1 MPASTSPSLPSRGF
15 ALASITVVGLLAACG
30 GGGGADTSGS
40 PPVATV
46 PVPAP
51 TYTVGGTIVGLAG
64 PSELKISLNGG
75 MPLALGAAGSF
86 RFANA
91 LASGTNYAVTIAA
104 QPEGQT
110 CSVAGG
116 SGVLAAD
123 VGNVAIACVTTPP
136 PVVLAMIGG
145 TITGMDPG
153 TTLTLVNN
161 GGTPAT
167 YSGSGS
173 FSFTNVQGTAYSL
186 SVARNPAGQ
195 WCKVIGGAGI
205 ATAATT
211 PVTVNCELAQ
221 LVLLAGNGGGPGSA
235 DGLGTNTR
243 FTRPM
248 GVVLDSGGNLFVA
261 DRGNSTIR
269 KITPAGVVTTFAGT
283 AGQFASVDGMG
294 SAARFGA
301 PMGLAV
307 DTGDNLYVTDG
318 WFNNVRKI
326 TPAGMVTTLIDKPT
340 ITGALDIPGTF
351 TGFHTLTGI
360 VRDSGG
366 SLYVADSGNHVIR
379 KHAPD
384 GAVTT
389 LAGKEGVC
397 GHVDGMAGVATL
409 CTPTGLALDAS
420 GNLVVIDATNQLVR
434 KISSAGTVST
444 LAGMAGEVGG
454 RDGPGA
460 TALFG
465 FASIFNDAGTPLA
478 GIVVEPSGSVLVTD
492 YYNGRV
498 RRIAPNGDVTTAA
511 GLGEGYIDGAAASAR
526 FREPTGLAL
535 GADGQVYIAEDTH
548 SIRKLA
554 AGQVTT
560 FAGKPLIGDLID
572 GPGPAAHFNAIAG
585 MAVDSS
591 GNIYVSEFNN
601 SAVRKVT
608 PAGLVAAFAGRT
620 PGSSPGE
627 ATPAPDRLN
636 NPNGMAIDR
645 GGNLYV
651 TDRSCVRKIGK
662 DGTITTLAGAPV
674 DSGYADGVGSAARF
688 SILRGLA
695 VDDNGNVFVSD
706 SYTLRKIT
714 PNGTVSTIA
723 RSGCDHL
730 DGPAGRFCLPD
741 SLAVDRAGNLYFSDV
756 SNLNVRKLSPDG
768 IMSTLAGNTVAHSS
782 PSGSADGQGAAATF
796 SSPGSI
802 ALDSAGNLYVADNGN
817 NTVRMITP
825 AGAVSTLV
833 GVVGRSEVHEG
844 PLPALLAA
852 GATLTI
858 GPDDRLYIASANS
871 VLTVKLR

>member
-1 MPASTSPSLPSRGF
+1 MLANTSPSLPSRGF
-15 ALASITVVGLLAACG
+15 VLASIAVVTLLAACG
-30 GGGGADTSGS
+30 GGGGAAPSGS

-51 TYTVGGTIVGLAG
+51 TYTVGGTLVGLAG

-75 MPLALGAAGSF
+75 VPLALGASGSF

-91 LASGTNYAVTIAA
+91 LASGTNYAVTIAT

-110 CSVAGG
+110 CTVAGG

-123 VGNVAIACVTTPP
+123 VGNIAIACVTTTAPI
-136 PVVLAMIGG
+136 VLATIGG

-161 GGTPAT
+161 GSTPAT

-173 FSFTNVQGTAYSL
+173 FSFTERQGTAYSL

-211 PVTVNCELAQ
+211 PVSVNCQSAQ
-221 LVLLAGNGGGPGSA
+221 LVLLAGSGGGPGSA

-248 GVVLDSGGNLFVA
+248 GLVMDSGGNLFVA
-261 DRGNSTIR
+261 DRGNGSIR
-269 KITPAGVVTTFAGT
+269 KISPTGIVTTFAGT

-307 DTGDNLYVTDG
+307 DTDDNLYVTDG
-318 WFNNVRKI
+318 GFNNVRKI
-326 TPAGMVTTLIDKPT
+326 TPAGMVTTLVDKPT
-340 ITGALDIPGTF
+340 ITGAPDIPNTF
-351 TGFHTLTGI
+351 TGSPTLTGI
-360 VRDSGG
+360 VRDAGG

-379 KHAPD
+379 KRAPD

-389 LAGKEGVC
+389 FAGKEGIC

-409 CTPTGLALDAS
+409 CAPTGLALDAS
-420 GNLVVIDATNQLVR
+420 GNLVVIDASNQLVR

-444 LAGMAGEVGG
+444 LAGMAGEFGG

-465 FASIFNDAGTPLA
+465 FASVYYDAGTPLA
-478 GIVVEPSGSVLVTD
+478 GIVAEPSGSVLVTD

-498 RRIAPNGDVTTAA
+498 RRIAADGNVTTAA

-526 FREPTGLAL
+526 FRKPTGLAL
-535 GADGQVYIAEDTH
+535 GADGQVFIAEDTH

-554 AGQVTT
+554 SGQVTT
-560 FAGKPLIGDLID
+560 LAGRPLIGALVD
-572 GPGPAAHFNAIAG
+572 GTGSAAYFSNVFG
-585 MAVDSS
+585 MAVDAS
-591 GNIYVSEFNN
+591 GNIYVADFNN
-601 SAVRKVT
+601 NAVRKVS
-608 PAGLVAAFAGRT
+608 PAGLVTTLAGRT

-627 ATPAPDRLN
+627 ATSASDRLN

-645 GGNLYV
+645 AGNLYV
-651 TDRSCVRKIGK
+651 TDRSCVRKIGQ
-662 DGTITTLAGAPV
+662 DGTITTLAGSPIE
-674 DSGYADGVGSAARF
+674 SGYVDGVGSAARF
-688 SILRGLA
+688 AILMGIA
-695 VDDNGNVFVSD
+695 VDDNGNVFVAD

-714 PNGTVSTIA
+714 PNGSVSTIA
-723 RSGCDHL
+723 RSGCDYL
-730 DGPAGRFCLPD
+730 DGPAGRFCTVH

-756 SNLNVRKLSPDG
+756 SNNNIRKLSPDG

-782 PSGSADGQGAAATF
+782 QSGSADGQGAAAAF

-802 ALDSAGNLYVADNGN
+802 ALDSAGNLYVADSGK
-817 NTVRMITP
+817 VRMITP

-833 GVVGRSEVHEG
+833 GVAGRSEVHEG
-844 PLPALLAA
+844 PLPALLD
-852 GATLTI
+852 GATLTV
-858 GPDDRLYIASANS
+858 GPDDRLYIGSANS
-871 VLTVKLR
+871 VLTVKVR